1 MKQVNMSKI
10 INYLTILGLLIL
22 LSAFFLDNW
31 IRDWLFLSSWGNVAT
46 TLILPLLGTL
56 ILILSIY
63 YKIYTKNIRKILLS
77 TVLVVL
83 YFILFSLVT
92 ALSGLFQLN
101 LYFLLYRM
109 RTPVQNWSFLLRFAI
124 LKL

>member
-46 TLILPLLGTL
+46 MLILPLLGTV

-63 YKIYTKNIRKILLS
+63 YKKLLTDLIS
-77 TVLVVL
+77 
-83 YFILFSLVT
+83 I
-92 ALSGLFQLN
+92 
-101 LYFLLYRM
+101 FLIM
-109 RTPVQNWSFLLRFAI
+109 SFPLIFGI
-124 LKL
+124 DYYIFGP

>member
-31 IRDWLFLSSWGNVAT
+31 IRDWLFPYSWGNVAT
-46 TLILPLLGTL
+46 MLILPLLGTV

-63 YKIYTKNIRKILLS
+63 YKKLWTDLISI
-77 TVLVVL
+77 
-83 YFILFSLVT
+83 
-92 ALSGLFQLN
+92 
-101 LYFLLYRM
+101 FLIM
-109 RTPVQNWSFLLRFAI
+109 SFPLIFGI
-124 LKL
+124 DYYIFGP

>member
-1 MKQVNMSKI
+1 MEQVNMSKI

-22 LSAFFLDNW
+22 LSVFFLDNW
-31 IRDWLFLSSWGNVAT
+31 IRDWLFPSSWGNVAT
-46 TLILPLLGTL
+46 MLILPLLGTL

-92 ALSGLFQLN
+92 ALYGLFQLN
-101 LYFLLYRM
+101 LSPLLY
-109 RTPVQNWSFLLRFAI
+109 
-124 LKL
+124 K

>member
-31 IRDWLFLSSWGNVAT
+31 IRDWFFPSSWGSVAT
-46 TLILPLLGTL
+46 MLILPLLGAL

-63 YKIYTKNIRKILLS
+63 YKKLWTGLISIFLIISFPLIFGIG
-77 TVLVVL
+77 
-83 YFILFSLVT
+83 YFIF
-92 ALSGLFQLN
+92 G
-101 LYFLLYRM
+101 
-109 RTPVQNWSFLLRFAI
+109 P
-124 LKL
+124 

>member
-1 MKQVNMSKI
+1 M
-10 INYLTILGLLIL
+10 
-22 LSAFFLDNW
+22 
-31 IRDWLFLSSWGNVAT
+31 
-46 TLILPLLGTL
+46 LILPLLGTL

-92 ALSGLFQLN
+92 ALYGLFQLN
-101 LYFLLYRM
+101 LSPLLY
-109 RTPVQNWSFLLRFAI
+109 
-124 LKL
+124 K

>member
-1 MKQVNMSKI
+1 M
-10 INYLTILGLLIL
+10 
-22 LSAFFLDNW
+22 
-31 IRDWLFLSSWGNVAT
+31 
-46 TLILPLLGTL
+46 LILPLLGTL

-92 ALSGLFQLN
+92 ALYGLFQLN
-101 LYFLLYRM
+101 LYPLLY
-109 RTPVQNWSFLLRFAI
+109 
-124 LKL
+124 K

>member
-22 LSAFFLDNW
+22 LSAFFLYNW
-31 IRDWLFLSSWGNVAT
+31 IRDWLFLSSRGNVAT
-46 TLILPLLGTL
+46 MLILPLLGTL
-56 ILILSIY
+56 ILILSNY

-101 LYFLLYRM
+101 LYPLLY
-109 RTPVQNWSFLLRFAI
+109 
-124 LKL
+124 K

>member
-31 IRDWLFLSSWGNVAT
+31 IRDWLFMSSWGKVAT
-46 TLILPLLGTL
+46 MLILPLLGTV

-63 YKIYTKNIRKILLS
+63 YKKLLTDLIS
-77 TVLVVL
+77 
-83 YFILFSLVT
+83 I
-92 ALSGLFQLN
+92 
-101 LYFLLYRM
+101 FLIM
-109 RTPVQNWSFLLRFAI
+109 SFPLIFGI
-124 LKL
+124 DYYIFGP

>member
-1 MKQVNMSKI
+1 M
-10 INYLTILGLLIL
+10 
-22 LSAFFLDNW
+22 
-31 IRDWLFLSSWGNVAT
+31 
-46 TLILPLLGTL
+46 LILPLLGTL

-101 LYFLLYRM
+101 LYPLLY
-109 RTPVQNWSFLLRFAI
+109 
-124 LKL
+124 K

>member
-1 MKQVNMSKI
+1 MEQVNMSKI

-22 LSAFFLDNW
+22 LYVFFLDNW

-46 TLILPLLGTL
+46 MLILPLLGTL

-92 ALSGLFQLN
+92 ALYGLFQLN
-101 LYFLLYRM
+101 LSPLLY
-109 RTPVQNWSFLLRFAI
+109 
-124 LKL
+124 K

>member
-31 IRDWLFLSSWGNVAT
+31 IRDWFFPSSWGNVT
-46 TLILPLLGTL
+46 TMLILPLLGTL

-63 YKIYTKNIRKILLS
+63 YKKLWTGLISIFLMISFPLIFGIG
-77 TVLVVL
+77 
-83 YFILFSLVT
+83 YFIF
-92 ALSGLFQLN
+92 G
-101 LYFLLYRM
+101 
-109 RTPVQNWSFLLRFAI
+109 P
-124 LKL
+124 

>member
-1 MKQVNMSKI
+1 MKQVNMSKK

-22 LSAFFLDNW
+22 LYTFFLDNW

-46 TLILPLLGTL
+46 MLILPLLGTV

-83 YFILFSLVT
+83 YFMLLSLVT
-92 ALSGLFQLN
+92 ALYGLFQLN
-101 LYFLLYRM
+101 LSPLLY
-109 RTPVQNWSFLLRFAI
+109 
-124 LKL
+124 K

>member
-1 MKQVNMSKI
+1 MYNESVKRKECHLMKQVNMSKI

-46 TLILPLLGTL
+46 MLILPLLGTL

-92 ALSGLFQLN
+92 ALYGLFQLN
-101 LYFLLYRM
+101 LYPLLY
-109 RTPVQNWSFLLRFAI
+109 
-124 LKL
+124 K